1 MVAYLCMQHYPCH
14 LAVSLCSR
22 QLIRHVRWV
31 VLSSSSS
38 CRSPLNGVGGWPRV
52 VTSRRGR
59 CAGCVRRKEWAE
71 VVAIVE
77 DVVLLD
83 GVRNKRL

>member
-1 MVAYLCMQHYPCH
+1 MVAYLCMQHYSCH

-22 QLIRHVRWV
+22 QLIRHVRSV
-31 VLSSSSS
+31 IFSSCSS
-38 CRSPLNGVGGWPRV
+38 CRSPQNSGREWPR
-52 VTSRRGR
+52 RRGR
-59 CAGCVRRKEWAE
+59 CVGCVRRKKWVE